1 MRAALA
7 LVVFSVAAP
16 ASAQPPVLAELLD
29 TAGRYVRGFEQD
41 FQTVISD
48 ETYVQRERQTRTVN
62 GRTRQTSTVRT
73 IGSETLFMWVK
84 EEQTWL
90 MVRNVL
96 RVDGR
101 AVPDSRARLERAI
114 ADVGSQGPE
123 ASATGSASLPARPL
137 GFEPLANR
145 FRRLRD
151 ESARFNLGA
160 IHRNLNDPMLPF
172 QFVDPAFRPRFSFA
186 ISGEESVNGV
196 STWKLT
202 FAEHT
207 APTVVTVDGR
217 DSLANGAIWIT
228 ASGVVLRTQL
238 DLTNPATSLTSS
250 IAVTYGRDP
259 KLAGWVPM
267 RMEETYTQRPSSAG
281 AGHGIDISCVATYS
295 NFRRFVTS
303 GRVVV
308 PR

>member
-1 MRAALA
+1 
-7 LVVFSVAAP
+7 
-16 ASAQPPVLAELLD
+16 
-29 TAGRYVRGFEQD
+29 
-41 FQTVISD
+41 
-48 ETYVQRERQTRTVN
+48 
-62 GRTRQTSTVRT
+62 
-73 IGSETLFMWVK
+73 MWVK

-123 ASATGSASLPARPL
+123 ASATGSSSPPARPL

-151 ESARFNLGA
+151 ESARFNLGG

-172 QFVDPAFRPRFSFA
+172 QFVDPAYRPRFSFTL
-186 ISGEESVNGV
+186 SGEDTINGV
-196 STWKLT
+196 ATWKLA
-202 FAEHT
+202 FAEQT
-207 APTVVTVDGR
+207 TPTVVTVDGR
-217 DSLANGAIWIT
+217 DSLATGALWLT
-228 ASGVVLRTQL
+228 ASGVVMRTRL
-238 DLTNPATSLTSS
+238 DLTNPTTSLASS
-250 IAVTYGRDP
+250 IVVTYGRDA
-259 KLAGWVPM
+259 KIAGWVPM
-267 RMEETYTQRPSSAG
+267 RMEETYTQRQSREGP
-281 AGHGIDISCVATYS
+281 GIDISCIATYS

-303 GRVVV
+303 GRILV

>member
-7 LVVFSVAAP
+7 LVVFSVAVP
-16 ASAQPPVLAELLD
+16 SSAQPPALADLLD

-48 ETYVQRERQTRTVN
+48 ETYVQRERQTRIVN
-62 GRTRQTSTVRT
+62 GRARETAAVRT
-73 IGSETLFMWVK
+73 IGSETLFMWVA
-84 EEQTWL
+84 EEQAWL

-101 AVPDSRARLERAI
+101 AIPDSRERLERAI
-114 ADVGSQGPE
+114 ADVGPQGPE
-123 ASATGSASLPARPL
+123 PSATGSPSPPARPL

-151 ESARFNLGA
+151 ESARFNLGG

-172 QFVDPAFRPRFSFA
+172 QFVDHVYRPRFAFA
-186 ISGEESVNGV
+186 ISGEEAINGV
-196 STWKLT
+196 ATWKLT
-202 FAEHT
+202 FAEQT
-207 APTVVTVDGR
+207 TPTIVKVDGR
-217 DSLANGAIWIT
+217 DSLANGAVWVT
-228 ASGVVLRTQL
+228 TSGVVLRTQL
-238 DLTNPATSLTSS
+238 DLTNPVTSLTSS
-250 IAVTYGRDP
+250 IVVTYGRDP

-267 RMEETYTQRPSSAG
+267 RMEETYTQQASA
-281 AGHGIDISCVATYS
+281 AGHRVDISCIATYS

-303 GRVVV
+303 GRIVV